1 MENEE
6 SGEILSKFRMM
17 LMMSINFM
25 RGEGEKHK
33 NLNEPTAQSALIKV
47 WRMSGIEAVA
57 SLKAFCVFFS
67 AIVTAPKKEKKNA
80 RVNCLKAFEENLKKL
95 SHGSGSNAAK
105 RARLQMLITLLQLF
119 RVQ

>member
-67 AIVTAPKKEKKNA
+67 AIVTAPKKEKKK
-80 RVNCLKAFEENLKKL
+80 CSSQLLKSVWRKL
-95 SHGSGSNAAK
+95 EKNS
-105 RARLQMLITLLQLF
+105 LTEVDQMQPNERGF
-119 RVQ
+119 KCW

>member
-67 AIVTAPKKEKKNA
+67 AIVTAPKKEKKK
-80 RVNCLKAFEENLKKL
+80 CSSQLLK
-95 SHGSGSNAAK
+95 S
-105 RARLQMLITLLQLF
+105 
-119 RVQ
+119 V